1 MWFSLVEEYRQ
12 DWGGQRSETCGKDA
26 WLGQVTEMLR
36 LVLRHED
43 RSVMQRRTRRV
54 AYLERG
60 NYRTLRQ
67 IGEAGE
73 EEGGIW

>member
-1 MWFSLVEEYRQ
+1 
-12 DWGGQRSETCGKDA
+12 
-26 WLGQVTEMLR
+26 MLR

-54 AYLERG
+54 AYLEAG
-60 NYRTLRQ
+60 SYRTLRR

-73 EEGGIW
+73 EEGGVW